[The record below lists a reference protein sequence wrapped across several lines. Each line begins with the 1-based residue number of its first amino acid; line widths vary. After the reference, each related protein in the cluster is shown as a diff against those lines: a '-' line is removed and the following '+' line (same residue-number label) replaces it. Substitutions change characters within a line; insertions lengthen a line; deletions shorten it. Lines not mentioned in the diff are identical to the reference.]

1 MMRAVLVCVS
11 ILSPLAT
18 SLSPVFAQDA
28 QYQDI
33 HYTLDDIRLTAEV
46 ASNPKVSGELF
57 IPETIT
63 VGQNTYTVTAIGDKA
78 FKGCKALTAVV
89 LPKTL
94 ERLPVVRQHPYCYR
108 QDDQTAFCGSCQH
121 ASDSSRR
128 FSRQ

>member
-1 MMRAVLVCVS
+1 MMRAVLLCVS
-11 ILSPLAT
+11 ILSPFAT
-18 SLSPVFAQDA
+18 SLSPLSAQDA

-78 FKGCKALTAVV
+78 FKGCKNLTAIV
-89 LPKTL
+89 LPKTI
-94 ERLPVVRQHPYCYR
+94 ERK
-108 QDDQTAFCGSCQH
+108 GSLSGFAAKQ
-121 ASDSSRR
+121 SS
-128 FSRQ
+128 SALADAA